1 MLIPGLDLQNGRIV
15 RPAQPELPDND
26 DMDAWI
32 ARLKRFPRVH
42 LNDINAAMSRGNNDT
57 LVQRMAAQLA
67 CSVGGGVGSVRRGE
81 ELLEAGARAVIA
93 GSALFRGP
101 GQWAAADAAADPTLV
116 VNHDFARALAQTLGP
131 ERLVF
136 AVDVRN
142 GRVVI
147 HGGRTALP
155 ISALAAV
162 LQLERYC
169 DELLLTQADKAQGLD
184 VEAIRELRKATS
196 RRVTAGGAIA
206 THQEIDALQAVNVD
220 AVVSLPALAG
230 LVASSE

>member
-15 RPAQPELPDND
+15 RPDQPELPGSD
-26 DMDAWI
+26 DVDAWI

-42 LNDINAAMSRGNNDT
+42 LNDVNAAMSRGNNDT
-57 LVQRMAAQLA
+57 LVQRMAAGLA
-67 CSVGGGVGSVRRGE
+67 CCAGGGVGSVRRGE
-81 ELLEAGARAVIA
+81 ELLAVGARAVIA

-101 GQWAAADAAADPTLV
+101 GQWAAADAAADPGIV

-136 AVDVRN
+136 AVDVRD

-162 LQLERYC
+162 LQLEGYC
-169 DELLLTQADKAQGLD
+169 DELLFTHADKAQGLD
-184 VEAIRELRKATS
+184 VAAIRELREATS
-196 RRVTAGGAIA
+196 RRVTVAGAIA
-206 THQEIDALQAVNVD
+206 AGKEIDDLQAVNVD
-220 AVVSLPALAG
+220 AVVSMPALAG
-230 LVASSE
+230 IVASSE